1 VKGRAGLG
9 PVAIFGAGK
18 VGRGLKLRLA
28 EAGVGARLD
37 PSRAGLP
44 RRPWRGVWLLVVA
57 TREGEVGPTARRI
70 AEAGWLDE
78 GAAVVHVAG
87 ALTAEALAP
96 LRSRSAGVGQMH
108 PMISF
113 AEPARP
119 PGLVGGH
126 VRVAGDD
133 EAVRRASRLAQALGM
148 KPRRLPGLDEIAY
161 HAAAGLVANGAAA
174 LAAAGVELLERAG
187 VDRATAPLLL
197 GPLLRSVA
205 DNVESLGLPAALTGP
220 VRRGDAGAVGKH
232 LDTLGRLAP
241 HLAPLY
247 EAMARAQLPL
257 ARALGDAP
265 PEAFD
270 ALEARLGGSGQPTK
284 APVGKTK

>member
-1 VKGRAGLG
+1 MSAKLG

-18 VGRGLKLRLA
+18 VGRGLKTRLA
-28 EAGVGARLD
+28 EVGVRARLD
-37 PSRAGLP
+37 ASRGGLP

-57 TREGEVGPTARRI
+57 TREGEVGPAARRI

-96 LRSRSAGVGQMH
+96 LRAASAGVGQMH

-113 AEPARP
+113 ADPARP
-119 PGLVGGH
+119 PGVAGGH
-126 VRVAGDD
+126 VRVAGDP
-133 EAVRRASRLAQALGM
+133 EAVRRASRLARALGM

-174 LAAAGVELLERAG
+174 LAAAGADLLARAG
-187 VDRATAPLLL
+187 VERATAPLLL

-205 DNVESLGLPAALTGP
+205 DNVEALGLPAALTGP
-220 VRRGDAGAVGKH
+220 VRRGDVGAVGRH
-232 LDTLGRLAP
+232 LETLGRLAP
-241 HLAPLY
+241 HLVPLY
-247 EAMARAQLPL
+247 KAMALAQVPL
-257 ARALGDAP
+257 ARELGDAP
-265 PEAFD
+265 AANFD
-270 ALEARLGGSGQPTK
+270 ELLARLGP
-284 APVGKTK
+284 